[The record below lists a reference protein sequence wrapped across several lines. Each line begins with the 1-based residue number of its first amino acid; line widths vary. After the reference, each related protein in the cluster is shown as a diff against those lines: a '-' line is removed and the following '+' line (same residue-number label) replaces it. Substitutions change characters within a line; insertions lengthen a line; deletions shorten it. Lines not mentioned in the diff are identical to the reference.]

1 MKSGVEPNT
10 ATAPLLLNFFSLIDK
25 ILLVK
30 VIENN

>member
-1 MKSGVEPNT
+1 MKSGVEPN
-10 ATAPLLLNFFSLIDK
+10 TAPLLLNFFSLIYK